1 MRNMKKVTVMALLL
15 AVSGLA
21 VLYIQELGRVKLESQ
36 FRPLTMRYSIQIRNT
51 GNKALKD
58 AKVAVFA
65 PLDMP
70 QQRVVVLETQPTRY
84 SASPEAEGF
93 NNITF
98 DFDLIPPFGEKNVIV
113 TAQLQVLPEPHDQAV
128 LYPDAYLGDG
138 EYLKLQ
144 SAELQTVLKD
154 IQPEASQ
161 QLPKQV
167 YDWVLQNIQYSGYV
181 QEDRGALYA
190 LKTRKGDCTEYMYLM
205 MALLR
210 ASGIPARGLAGF
222 YVEKQES
229 MVSAAGYHNW
239 VEYYDGEVWRIL
251 DPLNNRF
258 DEGYGHYV
266 VLREISVD
274 NENNGLSS
282 QRFVSHDSRLVVS
295 MR

>member
-128 LYPDAYLGDG
+128 LDPDAYLGDG